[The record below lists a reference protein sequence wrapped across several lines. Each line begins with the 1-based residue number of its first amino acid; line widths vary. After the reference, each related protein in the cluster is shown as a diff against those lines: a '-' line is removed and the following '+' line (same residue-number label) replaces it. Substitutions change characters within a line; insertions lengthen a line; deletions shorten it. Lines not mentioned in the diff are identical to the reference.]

1 MLAVRVPEGLGE
13 EEVDAGCSVR
23 VSVLAGRVHKGLG
36 EEDVDAGCSVQASV
50 LAVRVPEGLG
60 GEEGGEEGE
69 GGLPPDPGP
78 FFAMCTPEGA
88 VLIA

>member
-1 MLAVRVPEGLGE
+1 
-13 EEVDAGCSVR
+13 
-23 VSVLAGRVHKGLG
+23 
-36 EEDVDAGCSVQASV
+36 
-50 LAVRVPEGLG
+50 LG